1 MLEGNHM
8 TRKGKAHR
16 KTSEV
21 EIEVSVNLDGA
32 GDFEGTS
39 SSAFVD
45 HMMRTLCKHA
55 RLDVMVKA
63 DGDLKHH
70 IIEDLALTLGK
81 AISNSL
87 GDKSGIT
94 RFGYAYVPMD
104 DSLARAVVDLGG
116 RAYSKIYLGLKGE
129 SVEDTK
135 VEDLV
140 HFIESLVQ
148 SLQFNLHLKVLYGSN
163 DHHRV
168 EAAIKALAIALKMAV
183 SPSGAGG
190 VPSAKGEI

>member
-1 MLEGNHM
+1 M
-8 TRKGKAHR
+8 TRKGKAYR
-16 KTSEV
+16 KTKEV
-21 EIEVSVNLDGA
+21 EISVSVDLDGN
-32 GDFEGTS
+32 GEYQGSS
-39 SSAFVD
+39 SSAFMD
-45 HMMRTLCKHA
+45 HMMRTLCRHGMM
-55 RLDVMVKA
+55 DVDVQAK
-63 DGDLKHH
+63 GDLRHH
-70 IIEDLALTLGK
+70 IIEDMALTLGK
-81 AISNSL
+81 AVGNAL
-87 GDKSGIT
+87 GDKSGIR

-104 DSLARAVVDLGG
+104 DSLARSVVDLGG
-116 RAYSKIYLGLKGE
+116 RAYSRIHLGLKGDC
-129 SVEDTK
+129 VEDTK

-168 EAAIKALAIALKMAV
+168 EAAVKALALSLRMAV

>member
-1 MLEGNHM
+1 M
-8 TRKGKAHR
+8 TRKGKAVR
-16 KTSEV
+16 KTKEV
-21 EIEVSVNLDGA
+21 EIEVAVDLDGA
-32 GDFEGTS
+32 GDYEGTS
-39 SSAFVD
+39 SSAFMD
-45 HMMRTLCKHA
+45 HMMRTLCKHG
-55 RLDVMVKA
+55 RLDVRVKA
-63 DGDLKHH
+63 KGDLKHH

-81 AISNSL
+81 ALSNSL

-116 RAYSKIYLGLKGE
+116 RAYSRIHLGLKGD
-129 SVEDTK
+129 SVEDAK
-135 VEDLV
+135 VEDLT
-140 HFIESLVQ
+140 HFLESLVQ

-168 EAAIKALAIALKMAV
+168 EAAIKALAISIRMAV

-190 VPSAKGEI
+190 VPSAKGEL